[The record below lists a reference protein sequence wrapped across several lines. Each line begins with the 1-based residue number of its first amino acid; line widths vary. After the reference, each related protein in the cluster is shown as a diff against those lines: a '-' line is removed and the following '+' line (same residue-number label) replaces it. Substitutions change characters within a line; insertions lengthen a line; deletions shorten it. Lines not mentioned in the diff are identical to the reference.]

1 MKEEWIER
9 RLRQDGHMEIAWQ
22 HVGAAAARGE
32 VVVTMLLCR
41 LLECR
46 VLGSGGRRRSEE
58 CLERGWRGGRR
69 RRRRPAWT

>member
-32 VVVTMLLCR
+32 VVMMVVVMLCR
-41 LLECR
+41 RLECW
-46 VLGSGGRRRSEE
+46 VLGSGRGADGVVGGGGRRSEE
-58 CLERGWRGGRR
+58 CLEGG
-69 RRRRPAWT
+69 

>member
-32 VVVTMLLCR
+32 VVVMMMLVMLCR
-41 LLECR
+41 RVECW
-46 VLGSGGRRRSEE
+46 VLGSGRGADGVVGGGGRRSEE
-58 CLERGWRGGRR
+58 CLEGG
-69 RRRRPAWT
+69 